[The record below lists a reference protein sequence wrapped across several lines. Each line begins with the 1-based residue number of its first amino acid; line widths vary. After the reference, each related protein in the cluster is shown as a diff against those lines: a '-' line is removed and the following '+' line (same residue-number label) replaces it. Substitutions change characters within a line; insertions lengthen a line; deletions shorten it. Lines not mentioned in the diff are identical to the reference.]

1 MKKLES
7 KNSMDNTNILELLIE
22 NNHKEKLESI
32 IENSYRLNKISLA
45 EKIFYL
51 RLLNLAEE
59 NNINSY
65 NDLIAEAR
73 ESVLNSIEGKE
84 IQLKNSRLF
93 VQSLIAASIAVVFF
107 LTGYFFEKLY
117 NNNGDKFI
125 AYDVIKIN
133 SIDIDSLK
141 GNYTL
146 NADLILKNK
155 ILKGNISD
163 FQFLQICSKSI
174 FVEKNHGIRLSLFQT
189 LKKNLFANEESTKL
203 IKDISLKLSLN
214 DPNPKIRLEAIEV
227 ISKFPEDND
236 VKKALSSSFL
246 YDENPAVR
254 IVALNSLENILL
266 NKNLDDALIVE
277 SLKKKLQAK
286 DNSYVINRT
295 KHILEKIDLK

>member
-1 MKKLES
+1 
-7 KNSMDNTNILELLIE
+7 MDNTNILELLIE

-236 VKKALSSSFL
+236 VKKDLIYSFL
-246 YDENPAVR
+246 Y
-254 IVALNSLENILL
+254 
-266 NKNLDDALIVE
+266 
-277 SLKKKLQAK
+277 
-286 DNSYVINRT
+286 Y
-295 KHILEKIDLK
+295 